1 MESLAESCEK
11 QNYEKKSWAEEYP
24 PKVKAMFEAVLD
36 LFASGREPGTLKVEE
51 ITQRAGIGKGTAYEY
66 FSSKEEI
73 VVGALN
79 YEAERLMS
87 NIYGLL
93 ESRKNFKEIIMT
105 GLDMLES
112 TFIKDRGFKVISRIM
127 SDETLSEKNV
137 LTEIEKHKENCNLAA
152 DLIEGIAKR
161 ARQEGAIQETD
172 TYKIQSAIIS
182 QIIWYAIY
190 VTNQEKYANI
200 EKQTA
205 KQNAYENMLKLLNE
219 T

>member
-1 MESLAESCEK
+1 
-11 QNYEKKSWAEEYP
+11 
-24 PKVKAMFEAVLD
+24 
-36 LFASGREPGTLKVEE
+36 
-51 ITQRAGIGKGTAYEY
+51 
-66 FSSKEEI
+66 
-73 VVGALN
+73 
-79 YEAERLMS
+79 MS

-127 SDETLSEKNV
+127 SDETLSGKNV

-172 TYKIQSAIIS
+172 AYKIQSAIIS
-182 QIIWYAIY
+182 QVIWYAIY

>member
-1 MESLAESCEK
+1 
-11 QNYEKKSWAEEYP
+11 
-24 PKVKAMFEAVLD
+24 
-36 LFASGREPGTLKVEE
+36 
-51 ITQRAGIGKGTAYEY
+51 
-66 FSSKEEI
+66 
-73 VVGALN
+73 
-79 YEAERLMS
+79 
-87 NIYGLL
+87 
-93 ESRKNFKEIIMT
+93 MT
-105 GLDMLES
+105 
-112 TFIKDRGFKVISRIM
+112 
-127 SDETLSEKNV
+127 
-137 LTEIEKHKENCNLAA
+137 A